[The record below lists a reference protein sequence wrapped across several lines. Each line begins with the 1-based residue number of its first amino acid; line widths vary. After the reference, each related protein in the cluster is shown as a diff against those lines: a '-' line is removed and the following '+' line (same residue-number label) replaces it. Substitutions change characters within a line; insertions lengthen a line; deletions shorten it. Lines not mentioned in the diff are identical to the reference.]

1 VFSEPVTTASAQN
14 TANYSITPSQSV
26 TSAVLSASMD
36 SVTLTVS
43 PGFVNGQLYN
53 VTIINV
59 TDTSAN
65 ANVMD
70 PFNAMFYFNSYNGTD
85 LKITEIMHSQAT
97 GSVGQIDYFEM
108 HNTGTSSIALEG
120 MEFTSG
126 IQMNILT
133 PLSIPAGG
141 YLVFTQ
147 NIDSFNLA
155 FPSVTNVIQWEGGSL
170 SGGGETITMS
180 NTLRDDVV
188 SVSFMTSAPWPA
200 YSNMEAIELCDVN
213 TDYTNPSN
221 WYYSANVSTT
231 VGTTLYGT
239 PGAASSCA
247 TPPFIPTYD
256 IATVTSVDVD
266 GVPDS
271 LGVYCKVEGIVY
283 GVDLDGNNGI
293 SFTLIDETGG
303 INIFNFND
311 VDNYVVNQGDEIRAV
326 GEIDFF
332 NGLLELFPDS
342 ITVLSTGNCIPFPT
356 VVSTLGEET
365 ESQYIELK
373 NAKLAN
379 PSSWPSP
386 GSNANLD
393 VITANGDTVVMR
405 IDRDTQIPDS
415 LLAGPS
421 GTFNLI
427 GIGGQFDN
435 SSPYLEGY
443 QIFPMFVSDFDS
455 TKYDAPAGL
464 QMNEIAVVNSS
475 TYADMDGDYSQWVEM
490 FNNSGSTIDLT
501 GYFLSTDSQ
510 NVFMERIERCFQNSP
525 AQATIDAGEYGV
537 GFTNSTK
544 PGPQY
549 FELEMT
555 TANPFIGFYTPNG
568 TLVDSYEFPTTVAVE
583 GYTYGAKN
591 DDHAQGDVIFEIGTP
606 EATNA
611 AGQILSVFSP
621 SKINALVAYPN
632 PVENGLVQFNKVVS
646 VKVYSITGQI
656 LVVRENVKSL
666 DVSTLNAGVYLLETE
681 EGEVVRLLVK

>member
-1 VFSEPVTTASAQN
+1 VV
-14 TANYSITPSQSV
+14 
-26 TSAVLSASMD
+26 
-36 SVTLTVS
+36 
-43 PGFVNGQLYN
+43 
-53 VTIINV
+53 
-59 TDTSAN
+59 
-65 ANVMD
+65 
-70 PFNAMFYFNSYNGTD
+70 
-85 LKITEIMHSQAT
+85 
-97 GSVGQIDYFEM
+97 
-108 HNTGTSSIALEG
+108 
-120 MEFTSG
+120 
-126 IQMNILT
+126 
-133 PLSIPAGG
+133 
-141 YLVFTQ
+141 
-147 NIDSFNLA
+147 
-155 FPSVTNVIQWEGGSL
+155 
-170 SGGGETITMS
+170 
-180 NTLRDDVV
+180 NTL
-188 SVSFMTSAPWPA
+188 
-200 YSNMEAIELCDVN
+200 
-213 TDYTNPSN
+213 
-221 WYYSANVSTT
+221 
-231 VGTTLYGT
+231 
-239 PGAASSCA
+239 
-247 TPPFIPTYD
+247 
-256 IATVTSVDVD
+256 
-266 GVPDS
+266 
-271 LGVYCKVEGIVY
+271 
-283 GVDLDGNNGI
+283 
-293 SFTLIDETGG
+293 DE
-303 INIFNFND
+303 
-311 VDNYVVNQGDEIRAV
+311 
-326 GEIDFF
+326 
-332 NGLLELFPDS
+332 S
-342 ITVLSTGNCIPFPT
+342 
-356 VVSTLGEET
+356 T
-365 ESQYIELK
+365 ESNYIELK

-386 GSNANLD
+386 GNNANVD

-405 IDRDTQIPDS
+405 IDRDTQIPDN
-415 LLAGPS
+415 LLAAPS

-435 SSPYLEGY
+435 SAPYLEGY

-490 FNNSGSTIDLT
+490 FNNSGSTIDIT

-525 AQATIDAGEYGV
+525 AQATINSGEYGV

-555 TANPFIGFYTPNG
+555 AANPFIGFYTPNG
-568 TLVDSYEFPTTVAVE
+568 TLVDSYEFPATVAVE

-611 AGQILSVFSP
+611 AGQILSVYSP